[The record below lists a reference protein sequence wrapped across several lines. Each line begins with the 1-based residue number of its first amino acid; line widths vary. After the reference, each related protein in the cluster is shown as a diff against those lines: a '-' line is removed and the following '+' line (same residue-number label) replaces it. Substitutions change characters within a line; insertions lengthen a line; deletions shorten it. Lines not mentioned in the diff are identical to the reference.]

1 MKQISPLSKG
11 SGKLGSTVF
20 AVNSGVQIAREYQPK
35 VSNPNTEAQQDTR
48 ARFKLMSQLS
58 AVMAPVIAIKKDGL
72 KTARNQFQSIN
83 FGIVQYENENA
94 SINLN
99 QVQLTKSN
107 RSFAGFSADRSS
119 GSAITVKL
127 NASMAAT
134 ANRVVYIAY
143 EKQADGSLS
152 LMDSKVCSVAGD
164 DGKFTD
170 TLRHTD
176 KSVVLYAYAIKDTN
190 ESMTTK
196 FGNLIAPS
204 AEKVAKLLVSSSEN
218 MNAVNLTKTAGLTMN
233 EGTDAADS
241 DLVVPETVTVTITPN
256 AHATLTGGGTYAG
269 GSLVTIEAKNIAQG
283 FYFSGWSINGQIES
297 RMNPYT
303 FTALQDVT
311 VEALIVADEQEEP

>member
-72 KTARNQFQSIN
+72 KTARNQFQSLN
-83 FGIVQYENENA
+83 FDIVTYENENA

-99 QVQLTKSN
+99 LVQLTKSN
-107 RSFAGFSADRSS
+107 RSFAGFSADRS
-119 GSAITVKL
+119 GGTAIAVEL
-127 NASMAAT
+127 LSSMAAT
-134 ANRVVYIAY
+134 ADRVVYVGY
-143 EKQADGSLS
+143 EKQDDGTLS
-152 LMDSKVCSVAGD
+152 LFGSKVCSTPGA
-164 DGKFTD
+164 DGKFAD
-170 TLRHTD
+170 TLPYTEEA
-176 KSVVLYAYAIKDTN
+176 VVLYAYAIKDTN
-190 ESMTTK
+190 ESVTAK

-233 EGTDAADS
+233 AGVDEADS
-241 DLVVPETVTVTITPN
+241 NTSMADTVMITVAAPQGVIITGDGAVVK
-256 AHATLTGGGTYAG
+256 
-269 GSLVTIEAKNIAQG
+269 GSNVSLLARIDAPSMNFKCWKKDGVEVSTA
-283 FYFSGWSINGQIES
+283 
-297 RMNPYT
+297 NPYT
-303 FTALQDVT
+303 FVATEDVSLVCET
-311 VEALIVADEQEEP
+311 ESF

>member
-72 KTARNQFQSIN
+72 KTARNQFQSLN
-83 FGIVQYENENA
+83 FDIVEYTNENA

-99 QVQLTKSN
+99 LVQLTKSN
-107 RSFAGFSADRSS
+107 RSFVGFSANRTN
-119 GSAITVKL
+119 GSAISVEL
-127 NASMAAT
+127 LASMAAT
-134 ANRVVYIAY
+134 ADRVVYIAY
-143 EKQADGSLS
+143 EKQVDGTLS
-152 LMDSKVCSVAGD
+152 LIGSKVCSVAGD
-164 DGKFTD
+164 DGKFADSLPYTN
-170 TLRHTD
+170 
-176 KSVVLYAYAIKDTN
+176 KPVVLYAYAIKDTD
-190 ESMTTK
+190 ESVTAK

-233 EGTDAADS
+233 EGTNTADS
-241 DLVVPETVTVTITPN
+241 NTSMAEMVTISLVATE
-256 AHATLTGGGTYAG
+256 AATLTGAGTYPK
-269 GSLVTIEAKNIAQG
+269 GSTVTLHATNIDSEWI
-283 FYFSGWSINGQIES
+283 FDGWEKNGQMVS
-297 RMNPYT
+297 GQNPYS
-303 FTALQDVT
+303 FTAMENATFSASFERNV
-311 VEALIVADEQEEP
+311 

>member
-83 FGIVQYENENA
+83 FDIVEYTNENA

-99 QVQLTKSN
+99 LVQLTKSN
-107 RSFAGFSADRSS
+107 RSFAGFSADRSGGAS
-119 GSAITVKL
+119 IAVELLG
-127 NASMAAT
+127 SMAAT
-134 ANRVVYIAY
+134 ADRVVYIAY
-143 EKQADGSLS
+143 EKQIDGTLS
-152 LMDSKVCSVAGD
+152 LLGSKVCSVAGA
-164 DGKFTD
+164 DGKFAD
-170 TLRHTD
+170 TLPYTAGP
-176 KSVVLYAYAIKDTN
+176 VVLYAYAIKDTD
-190 ESMTTK
+190 ESVTAK

-233 EGTDAADS
+233 VGVTEADS
-241 DLVVPETVTVTITPN
+241 NTSMAETVMITVAAPQGVIISGDGEVVKGSN
-256 AHATLTGGGTYAG
+256 ATLRA
-269 GSLVTIEAKNIAQG
+269 TIDIPMTIFKCWKKDG
-283 FYFSGWSINGQIES
+283 VVVSTD
-297 RMNPYT
+297 NPYT
-303 FTALQDVT
+303 FVATEDMSFVCET
-311 VEALIVADEQEEP
+311 EAQV

>member
-83 FGIVQYENENA
+83 FDIVTYENENA

-107 RSFAGFSADRSS
+107 RSFAGFSADRS
-119 GSAITVKL
+119 GGAAIAVEL

-134 ANRVVYIAY
+134 ASRVVYIAY
-143 EKQADGSLS
+143 EKQNDGSLS
-152 LMDSKVCSVAGD
+152 LLGSKVCSVAGD
-164 DGKFTD
+164 DGKFAD
-170 TLRHTD
+170 TLPYTD

-190 ESMTTK
+190 ESVTIK
-196 FGNLIAPS
+196 FGNLVAPS
-204 AEKVAKLLVSSSEN
+204 AEMVAKLLVSSSEN

-241 DLVVPETVTVTITPN
+241 DFEVPETVTVTMTPN
-256 AHATLTGGGTYAG
+256 EHATLTGGGTYAG
-269 GSLVTIEAKNIAQG
+269 GSRVTLEATNIAANYA
-283 FYFSGWSINGQIES
+283 FAGWKINGGNTIFK
-297 RMNPYT
+297 NPYT
-303 FTALQDVT
+303 FAALENVT
-311 VEALIVADEQEEP
+311 VEAVLVYDGD

>member
-11 SGKLGSTVF
+11 SGKLGATVF

-35 VSNPNTEAQQDTR
+35 VTNPNTEAQQDTR

-58 AVMAPVIAIKKDGL
+58 AVMAPVIAIKKEGL

-107 RSFAGFSADRSS
+107 RSFAGFSADRS
-119 GSAITVKL
+119 GGAAIAVEL
-127 NASMAAT
+127 DASMAAT

-143 EKQADGSLS
+143 EKQNDGTLG
-152 LMDSKVCSVAGD
+152 LLGSKVCSVAGD
-164 DGKFTD
+164 DGKFAD
-170 TLRHTD
+170 TLPYTN
-176 KSVVLYAYAIKDTN
+176 KSVVLYAYAIKDTD
-190 ESMTTK
+190 ESVTVK

-233 EGTDAADS
+233 EGTNEAS
-241 DLVVPETVTVTITPN
+241 SNTVIPETVTVTMRPN
-256 AHATLTGGGTYAG
+256 ANATLTGGGTYPG
-269 GSLVTIEAKNIAQG
+269 GSQVTIEAKNITAG
-283 FYFSGWSINGQIES
+283 HSFSMWYINGQPAGAQ
-297 RMNPYT
+297 NPYT
-303 FTALQDVT
+303 FTANADTT
-311 VEALIVADEQEEP
+311 VEAIIDSDGD

>member
-35 VSNPNTEAQQDTR
+35 VTNPNTEAQQDTR

-83 FGIVQYENENA
+83 FGIVEYENENA

-99 QVQLTKSN
+99 LVQLTKSN
-107 RSFAGFSADRSS
+107 RSFSGFSADRS
-119 GSAITVKL
+119 GGTAIAVEL
-127 NASMAAT
+127 DASMAAT
-134 ANRVVYIAY
+134 ADRVVYIAY
-143 EKQADGSLS
+143 EKQADGALS
-152 LMDSKVCSVAGD
+152 LIGSKVSSTPGA
-164 DGKFTD
+164 DGKFAD
-170 TLRHTD
+170 TLPYSS
-176 KSVVLYAYAIKDTN
+176 KAVVLYAYAIKDTD
-190 ESMTTK
+190 ESVTTK

-233 EGTDAADS
+233 EGTNTADS
-241 DLVVPETVTVTITPN
+241 NAVIPETVTVTMTPDS
-256 AHATLTGGGTYAG
+256 HATLTGGGTYPG
-269 GSLVTIEAKNIAQG
+269 GSQVTIEAKDIASG
-283 FYFSGWSINGQIES
+283 FYFAGWTINGQHAGL
-297 RMNPYT
+297 MNPYT
-303 FTALQDVT
+303 FTANEDST
-311 VEALIVADEQEEP
+311 VAALITSEGD

>member
-48 ARFKLMSQLS
+48 ARFKLISQLS

-83 FGIVQYENENA
+83 FDIVEYTNENA

-107 RSFAGFSADRSS
+107 RSFAGFSADRS
-119 GSAITVKL
+119 GG
-127 NASMAAT
+127 ASIAVQLLAGMAET
-134 ANRVVYIAY
+134 ADRIVYIAY
-143 EKQADGSLS
+143 EKQEDNSLA
-152 LMDSKVCSVAGD
+152 LIGSKVCSTPGA
-164 DGKFTD
+164 DGKFAD
-170 TLRHTD
+170 TLPYSN
-176 KSVVLYAYAIKDTN
+176 KAVVLYAYAIKDTN
-190 ESMTTK
+190 ESVTVK

-218 MNAVNLTKTAGLTMN
+218 MNAVNLTKTAGLTMGVGVT
-233 EGTDAADS
+233 EADS
-241 DLVVPETVTVTITPN
+241 NTSMLDMVTVTMTPN
-256 AHATLTGGGTYAG
+256 QHATLTGGGSYPKGSQVTVKASNVASGYAF
-269 GSLVTIEAKNIAQG
+269 A
-283 FYFSGWSINGQIES
+283 GWRINGES
-297 RMNPYT
+297 AGFDNPYT
-303 FTALQDVT
+303 FTANADT
-311 VEALIVADEQEEP
+311 EVEALIASDGD